1 MPMPFASAATRG
13 AGFTLVEL
21 IVVLAIVAVLA
32 SIAVPQYLDFM
43 RRGRLVEATT
53 RLADHR
59 VRMEQYY
66 LDNRRYDDDTGNCGW
81 PVAPAG
87 DGDAFALGC
96 TASAGFY
103 TITATGV
110 AARGMQG
117 FVYSIDQ
124 ANARRTPG
132 VPPGWVPSDTCW
144 VVRRD
149 GTCG

>member
-1 MPMPFASAATRG
+1 MPMPFATATDRG

-21 IVVLAIVAVLA
+21 IVVLAIVAVLG
-32 SIAVPQYLDFM
+32 SIAVPQYLEYM
-43 RRGRLVEATT
+43 RRGRLTEATT

-81 PVAPAG
+81 PVAPVG
-87 DGDAFALGC
+87 GSDAFALAC
-96 TASAGFY
+96 TANASFY
-103 TITATGV
+103 TVTATGV
-110 AARGMQG
+110 AARGMLG
-117 FVYSIDQ
+117 FVYTIDQ
-124 ANARRTPG
+124 ANARRTTG
-132 VPPGWVPSDTCW
+132 VPAGWVPNDACW